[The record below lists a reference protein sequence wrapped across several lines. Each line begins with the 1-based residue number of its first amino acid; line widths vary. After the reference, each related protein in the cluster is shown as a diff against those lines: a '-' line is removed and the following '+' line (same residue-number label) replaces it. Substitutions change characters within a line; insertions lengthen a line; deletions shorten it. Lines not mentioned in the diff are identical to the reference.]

1 MSSVVTDG
9 AVPFFFAAPGTP
21 PPWPG
26 VLVVHEGNG
35 MSPQLLRV
43 CERLAGAG
51 YAALAPDLFARSG
64 GSEAA
69 DFATLIGALTPDEVH
84 ADLTAAL
91 ERLRDLGAT
100 RIGITGFCLGGTI
113 SYRAALSDLD
123 VACAA
128 PFYGAHIPREL
139 GRPNCPILAF
149 FGGRDEY
156 IPAAGIDAVRDH
168 HPGDVVVYPDAEHGF
183 MRDGSPSYH
192 PEAATDAWTRLMG
205 FFDQHLR

>member
-1 MSSVVTDG
+1 MTTG
-9 AVPFFFAAPGTP
+9 TLPFFFASPAGD

-43 CERLAGAG
+43 CERLAAAG

-69 DFATLIGALTPDEVH
+69 DFTTLIGALQPDEVL
-84 ADLTAAL
+84 ADLTEARD
-91 ERLRDLGAT
+91 RLHDLGGAK
-100 RIGITGFCLGGTI
+100 IGITGFCLGGSI
-113 SYRAALSDLD
+113 SYRAALADLD
-123 VACAA
+123 LAGAA
-128 PFYGAHIPREL
+128 PFYGAHVAREL
-139 GRPNCPILAF
+139 GEPTCPVLAF

-156 IPAAGIDAVRDH
+156 IPEADLAAVQAH
-168 HPGDVVVYPDAEHGF
+168 HPDDVVVYPDAQHGF

-192 PEAATDAWTRLMG
+192 PAAAADAWARLLT
-205 FFDQHLR
+205 FFARHLR

>member
-1 MSSVVTDG
+1 MTNG
-9 AVPFFFAAPGTP
+9 AVPFFFAAPRTD

-26 VLVVHEGNG
+26 VIVIHEGNG

-43 CERLAGAG
+43 CERLADAG

-69 DFATLIGALTPDEVH
+69 DFAALIGALTPNEVQ
-84 ADLTAAL
+84 ADLTEAVQ
-91 ERLRDLGAT
+91 RLRDLGASKV
-100 RIGITGFCLGGTI
+100 GITGFCLGGTI
-113 SYRAALSDLD
+113 SYRAALSNLDL
-123 VACAA
+123 ACAA
-128 PFYGAHIPREL
+128 PFYGAHIAREL
-139 GRPNCPILAF
+139 GRPTCPILAF

-156 IPAAGIDAVRDH
+156 IPDAAVEAVRAH
-168 HPGDVVVYPDAEHGF
+168 HPDDVVVYPDAEHGF

-192 PEAATDAWTRLMG
+192 PTAAVDAWSRLLA

>member
-1 MSSVVTDG
+1 MTSDATDV
-9 AVPFFFAAPGTP
+9 ALPFFFSAPRGD

-26 VLVVHEGNG
+26 VLVIHEGNG
-35 MSPQLLRV
+35 ISPQLLRV
-43 CERLAGAG
+43 CERLSGAG

-69 DFATLIGALTPDEVH
+69 DFATLIGALSPDEVQ
-84 ADLTAAL
+84 ADLSEAL
-91 ERLRDLGAT
+91 GRLLDFGAGKV
-100 RIGITGFCLGGTI
+100 GITGFCLGGTI
-113 SYRAALSDLD
+113 TYRAALSGLDL
-123 VACAA
+123 ACAA
-128 PFYGAHIPREL
+128 PFYGGHIPREL
-139 GRPNCPILAF
+139 GRPACPILAF

-156 IPAAGIDAVRDH
+156 IPPDAIEAVRAH

-192 PEAATDAWTRLMG
+192 PDAAPDAWSRLLT